1 MAENILDKA
10 GRLFRKRRYG
20 EVISL
25 LEPVALAVDDPAY
38 KNSFDLYFLLG
49 MSCLYTGDTGGASAY
64 FSRAWKINMR
74 NPALL
79 LAQAAVFLAQGKTA
93 EACGAYLE

>member
-49 MSCLYTGDTGGASAY
+49 MSCLYTGDTGGVADRERTKRKSE
-64 FSRAWKINMR
+64 SKIWKIR
-74 NPALL
+74 
-79 LAQAAVFLAQGKTA
+79 
-93 EACGAYLE
+93 E